1 MLPAITLSAISLDS
15 NSRYQTSVII
25 DTRLSAYGTLP
36 VDALDGS
43 TVLSTGDYHPS
54 RDGRINDLDSGAL
67 STAEYERALLPGAA
81 IGRPFPPTAFM

>member
-1 MLPAITLSAISLDS
+1 M
-15 NSRYQTSVII
+15 
-25 DTRLSAYGTLP
+25 
-36 VDALDGS
+36 
-43 TVLSTGDYHPS
+43 LSTGDYHPS